1 MLSFFRIND
10 PYRLIIIAI
19 ILIAIR
25 LVLFWGDAQVV
36 SELHWMLIGESL
48 NDGRNLY
55 SDIWD
60 NIPPFSATI
69 YSLIDQIFGRS
80 PHAYHIISIVLVLIQ
95 AFLFNAVLIKHKAF
109 AENTYLPA
117 FIYVILMN
125 VFFDMAVLSPV
136 LLSLIFIILAFD
148 SIITHLVTKKD
159 DQLIFFTGVY
169 LGIATLFYYAAFT
182 LLIATFASYL
192 LLTGTSARR
201 HLLLFFGF
209 VMPIIITAIY
219 FYLRGSAK
227 EFYIDYILSI
237 FTVEAFMALD
247 FVSFISIV
255 LIPLL
260 FIIIAVVKTFSAI
273 GYNNQQQRVQKVMFF
288 MLALGIAA
296 WFVNRERSP
305 YQLTI
310 FALPTAFFLTHFFLS
325 IKKKWHAEVIFSV
338 FLAVI
343 IFANIATYKEYA
355 FTKKIINFE
364 RLLVQKTDWDT
375 ITNEKKILVI
385 GDDIS
390 AYKNATLATP
400 YFNWQLSQ
408 QHLENQNYYDNIT
421 AIFLNFKNNL
431 PEVIIDKEAVMEN
444 LQSNIPLLKSKYK
457 KHADNVYVLR

>member
-25 LVLFWGDAQVV
+25 LMLFWGDAQMA
-36 SELHWMLIGESL
+36 SELHWMVIGESM
-48 NDGRNLY
+48 NDGKNLY
-55 SDIWD
+55 GDIWD
-60 NIPPFSATI
+60 NIAPFSAAT
-69 YSLIDQIFGRS
+69 YSLIDQVFGRS
-80 PHAYHIISIVLVLIQ
+80 PNAYRIISIVLVLIQ

-109 AENTYLPA
+109 TENTYLPA

-125 VFFDMAVLSPV
+125 VFFDMSVLSPV

-182 LLIATFASYL
+182 VLIATFASYL

-227 EFYIDYILSI
+227 EFYIDYVLSI
-237 FTVEAFMALD
+237 FTVEAFMTLD
-247 FVSFISIV
+247 FVSFIGIA

-260 FIIIAVVKTFSAI
+260 FIIVAVVATFSAI

-296 WFVNRERSP
+296 WFVSRERSP

-310 FALPTAFFLTHFFLS
+310 FALPASFFLAHFFLS
-325 IKKKWHAEVIFSV
+325 IKKKWQAEVIFSV

-343 IFANIATYKEYA
+343 IFVNIATYKKYA
-355 FTKKIINFE
+355 FTKKIISFE
-364 RLLVQKTDWDT
+364 KLLVQKTDWDT
-375 ITNEKKILVI
+375 IANEKKILVI
-385 GDDIS
+385 GDDIN

-421 AIFLNFKNNL
+421 AIFLNFKKDL
-431 PEVIIDKEAVMEN
+431 PEVIIDKKAMMES
-444 LQSNIPLLKSKYK
+444 LQSNIPLLKTKYK
-457 KHADNVYVLR
+457 KHSDNVYVLR